1 MRNNAV
7 RPAQRRTRVG
17 SFVAGLSTL
26 ASIWPT
32 VTPAT
37 RAPNRSDLEALRGD
51 GVRIGDDMRRVIERE
66 RMRVQASEG

>member
-26 ASIWPT
+26 ASIWPA
-32 VTPAT
+32 VSPNT
-37 RAPNRSDLEALRGD
+37 RAPSRTDLEALRGD
-51 GVRIGDDMRRVIERE
+51 SARIGDDMRRVIDRE
-66 RMRVQASEG
+66 RARVETAQR